1 MSRIELTNVTKRWGQ
16 FYAVDSLSLVIEDN
30 AFVTLLG
37 PSGCGKT
44 TTLRMIAGLET
55 PTSGRITIDGVP
67 VFDSAR
73 GINVSA
79 NKRKVGFLFQNYA
92 LWPNMTVYQNISF
105 GLTNV
110 KEEMDEIDFE
120 ARTAARMIE
129 ILDKPQELVRAI
141 RECVDK
147 KKKLDMQKVMLRLID
162 LYEISQ
168 YTAKALFAMKLHE
181 APSAEEAAKRE
192 QAKLRER
199 IEAIR
204 EKHRKSGCELSGDY
218 TVMKGSAP
226 VRTVRKMTNEE
237 IDLIVRR
244 VSRIVKIGMFMDRYP
259 SELSGGQQQRVA
271 IARTLAPNPKVL
283 FMDEPLSNLDA
294 KLRLE
299 MRSELQRLHLET
311 GSTFVYVTH
320 DQMEAMTLATRICL
334 MDNGLLQQYD
344 EPLTVYNRPN
354 NLFVA
359 DFVGNPAINFMDA
372 KGSQQADG
380 SVAVDI
386 LGGIRARF
394 APRDRVDIPAWFA
407 DEEAK
412 AAAHVDTHAV
422 EKANKD
428 TLFKHHIAKVN
439 ESEFEEEIEPT
450 REDFVIGVRP
460 EFLRIYDE
468 GPLEGEIFSAM
479 PTGMET
485 TVKVRV
491 GDYLLTGVVFGGVT
505 YRLGQKVRLGFAGD
519 GVLLFARMNGRLI
532 AKGTLEIG

>member
-16 FYAVDSLSLVIEDN
+16 FYAVDNLSMVIEDN

-67 VFDSAR
+67 VFDSQS
-73 GINVSA
+73 GINVA
-79 NKRKVGFLFQNYA
+79 PNKRKVGFLFQNYA

-105 GLTNV
+105 GLTNI
-110 KEEMDEIDFE
+110 KEEMDSVSFE

-129 ILDKPQELVRAI
+129 ILKKPQDVVRAI
-141 RECVDK
+141 QDCVDK
-147 KKKLDMQKVMLRLID
+147 KKKLSAEKVQLRLID

-168 YTAKALFAMKLHE
+168 FTAKTIMAMKLHE
-181 APSAEEAAKRE
+181 ANDVNAAAAQEIKKLESKIAAEKAK
-192 QAKLRER
+192 A
-199 IEAIR
+199 
-204 EKHRKSGCELSGDY
+204 EKNGCTLGEDY
-218 TVMKGSAP
+218 TLMKGGKP
-226 VRTVRKMTNEE
+226 VRSVRKMTGEE

-299 MRSELQRLHLET
+299 MRSELQRLHLQT

-334 MDNGLLQQYD
+334 MENGVLQQYD
-344 EPLTVYNRPN
+344 EPLTVYGRPS

-359 DFVGNPAINFMDA
+359 DFVGNPAINFIEA
-372 KGSQQADG
+372 KGTQKQDG
-380 SVAVDI
+380 TIDLTMLEGVKATYRS
-386 LGGIRARF
+386 G
-394 APRDRVDIPAWFA
+394 APVNLREWFA
-407 DEEAK
+407 REDRE
-412 AAAHVDTHAV
+412 AAANSVDTHAV
-422 EKANKD
+422 EKANRD
-428 TLFKHHIAKVN
+428 SLFKYHIAKVDEN
-439 ESEFEEEIEPT
+439 EFEDEVALT
-450 REDFVIGVRP
+450 HDDFVLGVRP
-460 EFLRIYDE
+460 ECVSICE
-468 GPLEGEIFSAM
+468 NGALEGEIFSAM

-485 TVKVRV
+485 TVKVRI
-491 GDYLLTGVVFGGVT
+491 GEFLFTGVVFGGIT
-505 YRLGQKVRLGFAGD
+505 YKIGQKVRVSFTGD
-519 GVLLFARMNGRLI
+519 GIQLFSRENGKLI
-532 AKGTLEIG
+532 TRGALSI

>member
-16 FYAVDSLSLVIEDN
+16 FYAVDNLSMVIEDN

-67 VFDSAR
+67 VFDSQR

-105 GLTNV
+105 GLTNI
-110 KEEMDEIDFE
+110 KEEMDEIDFD
-120 ARTAARMIE
+120 ARAAARMIE
-129 ILDKPQELVRAI
+129 ILQKPQDVVRAI
-141 RECVDK
+141 NECVDK
-147 KKKLDMQKVMLRLID
+147 KKKLNMDKAYLRLID
-162 LYEISQ
+162 LYEISLF
-168 YTAKALFAMKLHE
+168 TAKALMGMKLHE
-181 APSAEEAAKRE
+181 AGDPKAAAAQEIKKLEEKLAAAK
-192 QAKLRER
+192 
-199 IEAIR
+199 
-204 EKHRKSGCELSGDY
+204 EKAEKNGCTLGADY
-218 TVMKGSAP
+218 VLMKGGQP
-226 VRTVRKMTNEE
+226 VRAVRKMTAEE

-244 VSRIVKIGMFMDRYP
+244 VARIVKIGMFMDRYP

-299 MRSELQRLHLET
+299 MRSELQRLHLQT

-334 MDNGLLQQYD
+334 MENGVLQQYD
-344 EPLTVYNRPN
+344 EPLTVYGEPS

-359 DFVGNPAINFMDA
+359 DFVGNPAINFIEA
-372 KGSQQADG
+372 KGTQKQDG
-380 SVAVDI
+380 TIDLTMLEGVKATYRS
-386 LGGIRARF
+386 G
-394 APRDRVDIPAWFA
+394 APVSLREWFA
-407 DEEAK
+407 REDRE
-412 AAAHVDTHAV
+412 AAANSVDTHAV
-422 EKANKD
+422 EKANRD
-428 TLFKHHIAKVN
+428 SLFKYHIAKVDEN
-439 ESEFEEEIEPT
+439 EFEDEVALT
-450 REDFVIGVRP
+450 HDDFVLGVRP
-460 EFLRIYDE
+460 ECVSICE
-468 GPLEGEIFSAM
+468 NGALEGEIFSAM

-485 TVKVRV
+485 TVKVRI
-491 GDYLLTGVVFGGVT
+491 GEFLFTGVVFGGIT
-505 YRLGQKVRLGFAGD
+505 YKIGQKVRVSFTGD
-519 GVLLFARMNGRLI
+519 GIQLFSRENGKLI
-532 AKGTLEIG
+532 TRGALSI